1 MRLIRIFKCV
11 LIAPIEIC
19 LLSKEVTMR
28 TTIPTKLSRLSL
40 AVALASVSLS
50 AVAQQTTSDE
60 SSVERKKIMPA
71 LEVIRVVGNADQV
84 LLEQTGTV
92 SIISREQIEQIQ
104 PLSTEDILRRI
115 PGINIKSEEETSVVA
130 NFGIRGLSASES
142 KSLMLE
148 DGVPVA
154 PGLFIGNDRY
164 FNPRIQRV
172 EQVEVLKGSASL
184 RYGPSTIGGVV
195 NYQTKTPDDGVT
207 ITGRAGS
214 FNMQEVSVEAGGK
227 SASGDAFAGIVATH
241 ANSDGFMDKDYE
253 MTDVMAKAGVIFN
266 NDQKLGIK
274 VSRYENDAN
283 ISYRGLLLA
292 DYQAGAD
299 YNPAPDDYFLTDRT
313 AFDINHEWT
322 LSSQATLKT
331 LLYWS
336 EMSRDY
342 WRYNVDSAASG
353 EAGRWVYTDVLT
365 GNNRSFDRVGVET
378 RLNIDHN
385 LAGMVANS
393 ELGLRFMQEEANDT
407 RIRALRSS
415 DRTGLNDR
423 HIIDAA
429 DSVAAYAQS
438 RIEFNDKFAV
448 TPGLR
453 VESYEQTRVVLSD
466 DGATA
471 KTSNTEVLPG
481 VGVTYN
487 LTDSAQLYGG
497 VYRAFSPASNGVAL
511 DGLTDQQLDGER
523 STNYELG
530 LRGNQGAMHY
540 EVAAFMMDFSNQVV
554 TGNSD
559 PNLSQSNAG
568 ETEHLGMEFLLGYK
582 LGGGFSIDTN
592 ATWVPTSEFKSG
604 ENQGNRLPYAP
615 KFIANLVLNYQL
627 EKVSA
632 ALSAHH
638 RGEQYGDAAN
648 AIAIPEGAAGGIWG
662 GLMPSYT
669 VLDLTTQYNL
679 TDNIRIFGAVKNL
692 TDKRYITGL
701 RQGIYVGPERSFE
714 LGASYS
720 F

>member
-1 MRLIRIFKCV
+1 MQV
-11 LIAPIEIC
+11 
-19 LLSKEVTMR
+19 
-28 TTIPTKLSRLSL
+28 KLSRLSL
-40 AVALASVSLS
+40 ALALATASVSV
-50 AVAQQTTSDE
+50 AAQQQAPNAE
-60 SSVERKKIMPA
+60 AAVERKSIMPT
-71 LEVIRVVGNADQV
+71 LEVIRVVGEAAPV

-92 SIISREQIEQIQ
+92 VVIDRTQIEQIQ

-115 PGINIKSEEETSVVA
+115 PGINIKSEEETSIVS
-130 NFGIRGLSASES
+130 NFGMRGLSASES

-195 NYQTKTPDDGVT
+195 NYQTKTPDDGVKLSA
-207 ITGRAGS
+207 RAGS
-214 FNMQEVSVEAGGK
+214 FNLREVGVEAGGK
-227 SASGDAFAGIVATH
+227 SQSGDAFAGVVATH
-241 ANSDGFMDKDYE
+241 ATSDGFMDKDYE
-253 MTDVMAKAGVIFN
+253 MTDVMAKAGVVFS
-266 NDQKLGIK
+266 DSHKLGIK
-274 VSRYENDAN
+274 ASRHENDAN

-313 AFDINHEWT
+313 AIDINHEWT
-322 LSSQATLKT
+322 LSSSTTLKT

-336 EMSRDY
+336 EMTRDY
-342 WRYNVDSAASG
+342 WRYAVDTAASND
-353 EAGRWVYTDVLT
+353 AGRWVYTDDLT
-365 GNNRSFDRVGVET
+365 GNNRAFDRVGIET
-378 RLNIDHN
+378 RLSVEHD
-385 LAGMVANS
+385 LFGLVASS
-393 ELGLRFMQEEANDT
+393 EFGARYMQEEANDT
-407 RIRALRSS
+407 RIRAVRSAE
-415 DRTGLNDR
+415 RTGVNDR
-423 HIIDAA
+423 HIVDSA

-438 RIEFNDKFAV
+438 RIELTERLAL

-453 VESYEQTRVVLSD
+453 VETYEQTRVVLSD
-466 DGATA
+466 DNATA
-471 KTSNTEVLPG
+471 TTSNTEWLPG
-481 VGVTYN
+481 VGATFD

-523 STNYELG
+523 STNFELG
-530 LRGNQGAMHY
+530 LRGKDGALSY
-540 EVAAFMMDFSNQVV
+540 EVAAFVMNFSNQVV

-568 ETEHLGMEFLLGYK
+568 KTEHRGMEFMLGYE
-582 LGGGFSIDTN
+582 LGGGFSLDTN

-604 ENQGNRLPYAP
+604 DNAGNRLPYAP
-615 KFIANLVLNYQL
+615 KFIANLALNYQL
-627 EKVSA
+627 EQLTA
-632 ALSAHH
+632 AISAHH
-638 RGEQYGDAAN
+638 RGEQYGDPTNRTDIPAN
-648 AIAIPEGAAGGIWG
+648 AAGGIWG

-669 VLDLTTQYNL
+669 VLDLTAQYNL
-679 TDNIRIFGAVKNL
+679 ADNISVFGAVKNL

-714 LGASYS
+714 LGVRYQ